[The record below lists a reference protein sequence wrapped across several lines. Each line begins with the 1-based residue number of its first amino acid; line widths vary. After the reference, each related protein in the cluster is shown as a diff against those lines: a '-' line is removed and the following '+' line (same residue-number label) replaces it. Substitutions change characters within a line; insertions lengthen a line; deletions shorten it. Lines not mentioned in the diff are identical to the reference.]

1 VNSRSNDWKLLA
13 AAPVDEQLARFREA
27 VARPQ
32 AEDVNG
38 GLRAFAGGLLAQ
50 DLIDMDSYVAVL
62 GGHALNCLT
71 HDGTNGFR
79 DMGSG
84 ASASAL
90 TAIYSRA
97 KYGSQKDIRFLA
109 GLVINYLERQL
120 DDPASHWARLFA
132 GARELNDNVVLMTT
146 GWRNVPSTANVLYD
160 IVVEEINVK
169 LAHMGL
175 PTLINVKLPRI
186 APPCENYASL
196 STEEREQVNLVQDHV
211 IPAENFYRWSGVHV
225 IFGDDVL
232 VTGSTADKVLRES
245 LLSGA
250 RSFQAI
256 YPVAIDPRVALADA
270 TVEERLN
277 MVEISHQ
284 LDDTLAKLLG
294 AEDYKPI
301 LRTLRL
307 LFSTDNFQAL
317 PAFLSRVPAAN
328 WLRLYKAALGNEF
341 LRQAECIPSLTLL
354 RHYLENLGLLGS
366 SGGAAEGDPLCV

>member
-1 VNSRSNDWKLLA
+1 MNTRSSDWKTLA
-13 AAPVDEQLARFREA
+13 TAPVDEQLARFCEA
-27 VARPQ
+27 VTRPR

-38 GLRAFAGGLLAQ
+38 GLRAFSCGLLAQ
-50 DLIDMDSYVAVL
+50 DLIDMDGYVSVL
-62 GGHALNCLT
+62 GGHALNFLT
-71 HDGTNGFR
+71 PDGVGGFR
-79 DMGSG
+79 DMSSG

-109 GLVINYLERQL
+109 GLVIDYLARQL
-120 DDPASHWARLFA
+120 NDPASHWMRLFTS
-132 GARELNDNVVLMTT
+132 ARENDDNVVLMTT

-160 IVVEEINVK
+160 IVVEEINVT

-175 PTLINVKLPRI
+175 PTLINIKLPRI
-186 APPCENYASL
+186 APPCENYASMGAK
-196 STEEREQVNLVQDHV
+196 ERERVNLIQDHV

-245 LLSGA
+245 LLAGA

-256 YPVAIDPRVALADA
+256 YLVAIDPRVALADA

-277 MVEISHQ
+277 MLEISHQ
-284 LDDTLAKLLG
+284 LDDALAELLG
-294 AEDYKPI
+294 AADYQPI

-307 LFSTDNFQAL
+307 LFDEGNYEAL
-317 PAFLSRVPAAN
+317 PAFLARVPAVN

-341 LRQAECIPSLTLL
+341 LSQAECIPSLTLL
-354 RHYLENLGLLGS
+354 RHYLEELGLLGS
-366 SGGAAEGDPLCV
+366 SVVVTERRPICV

>member
-1 VNSRSNDWKLLA
+1 MNSRLNDWKLIA
-13 AAPVDEQLARFREA
+13 TAPVDEQLARFRQA
-27 VARPQ
+27 VVRPQ

-38 GLRAFAGGLLAQ
+38 GLRAFAAGLLAQ
-50 DLIDMDSYVAVL
+50 GLIDMDSYVAVL

-71 HDGTNGFR
+71 PDGTDRFR
-79 DMGSG
+79 DMSSG
-84 ASASAL
+84 ASASEL

-109 GLVINYLERQL
+109 GLMIHYLERQL
-120 DDPASHWARLFA
+120 DDPASHWARLFTS
-132 GARELNDNVVLMTT
+132 AREHNDNVVLMTT

-196 STEEREQVNLVQDHV
+196 STEERERVNLVQVHV

-245 LLSGA
+245 LLAGA

-270 TVEERLN
+270 TVEEHLN
-277 MVEISHQ
+277 MVEISHH
-284 LDDTLAKLLG
+284 LDDKLAELLM
-294 AEDYKPI
+294 AADYQPI

-307 LFSTDNFQAL
+307 LFSADNYQAL
-317 PAFLSRVPAAN
+317 PAFLERVPAAN

-341 LRQAECIPSLTLL
+341 LRQTECIPSLTLL
-354 RHYLENLGLLGS
+354 RHYLENLGLLRC
-366 SGGAAEGDPLCV
+366 SGVTAERPALCV

>member
-1 VNSRSNDWKLLA
+1 MTPRSNNWKLLA
-13 AAPVDEQLARFREA
+13 TTPAGEQLARFRQA
-27 VARPQ
+27 LAQPQ

-38 GLRAFAGGLLAQ
+38 GLRAFAGGLMTQ
-50 DLIDMDSYVAVL
+50 GLIDMDSYVAVL
-62 GGHALNCLT
+62 GGHAVNCLT
-71 HDGTNGFR
+71 LDGAGRFR
-79 DMGSG
+79 DMSSG
-84 ASASAL
+84 ASASEL

-97 KYGSQKDIRFLA
+97 KYGSPEDIRILA
-109 GLVINYLERQL
+109 DLVIHYLERQL
-120 DDPASHWARLFA
+120 DDPASHWSRLFTSA
-132 GARELNDNVVLMTT
+132 LTHHDNVVLMTT

-196 STEEREQVNLVQDHV
+196 STEERERVNLVQDHV

-232 VTGSTADKVLRES
+232 VTGSTADKVFRES
-245 LLSGA
+245 LIAGA

-256 YPVAIDPRVALADA
+256 YPIALDPRVALADA

-277 MVEISHQ
+277 MVEISHH
-284 LDDTLAKLLG
+284 LDDKLAELLV
-294 AEDYKPI
+294 AADYQPI

-307 LFSTDNFQAL
+307 LFSANNYHAL
-317 PAFLSRVPAAN
+317 PAFLEQVPAAN
-328 WLRLYKAALGNEF
+328 WMRLYKAALGNEF
-341 LRQAECIPSLTLL
+341 LRQTECIPSLTLL
-354 RHYLENLGLLGS
+354 RHYLEGLGLLRCS
-366 SGGAAEGDPLCV
+366 DVTADRPALCV